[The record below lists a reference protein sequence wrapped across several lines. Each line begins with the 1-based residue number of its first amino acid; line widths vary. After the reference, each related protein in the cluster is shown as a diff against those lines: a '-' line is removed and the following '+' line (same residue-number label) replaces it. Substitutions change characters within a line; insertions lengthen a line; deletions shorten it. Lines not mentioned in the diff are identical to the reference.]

1 MASKLEKIQDVS
13 SDWIH
18 VTNKNFHSI
27 VEDYCKKNPSLDI
40 KESGLVKLQMVK
52 AGHSFMSIN
61 LNQLEIGFKEL
72 RIKNNKE
79 N

>member
-27 VEDYCKKNPSLDI
+27 VEDYVKKNPSLDI
-40 KESGLVKLQMVK
+40 KESGLVKLEMVK
-52 AGHSFMSIN
+52 HRHTFQ
-61 LNQLEIGFKEL
+61 LNAPDQERFFKEL